1 MTASLAIAELEA
13 PRTDA
18 LDHRDSVLVRISAI
32 IDAFD
37 PATPVLSLGRLM
49 QRTGLPKS
57 TVYRLTEQLVELRWL
72 ERSVSG
78 YRLGLKFFEIGGL
91 VAARSRLRTN
101 AMPYLH
107 ELRDQVGQ
115 SVHMGVLD
123 GVDVVILAKIW
134 GHERNTPTW
143 DGGRMPA
150 YCTAT
155 GKVLLAN
162 SPSHVVEAAITRGL
176 FRRTQETV
184 VNPAVFRSCME
195 KIRAVG
201 YATET
206 EENVPGLCCAAAP
219 VVDQAGHVIA
229 AVSVSGPLYRF
240 DLARSTPLVV
250 RCADAISASL
260 RH

>member
-1 MTASLAIAELEA
+1 MAAMLAAATTTETSSNDLG
-13 PRTDA
+13 
-18 LDHRDSVLVRISAI
+18 HRDSVLTRISAI

-37 PATPVLSLGRLM
+37 AATPVLSLGRLM

-57 TVYRLTEQLVELRWL
+57 TVYRLTEQLVEVRWL

-91 VAARSRLRTN
+91 VAVRNRLRSS

-107 ELRDQVGQ
+107 QLRDKLGQ

-123 GVDVVILAKIW
+123 EFDVVILAKVW
-134 GHERNTPTW
+134 GHEGSTPTW

-155 GKVLLAN
+155 GKVLLAYQE
-162 SPSHVVEAAITRGL
+162 PDVIEEVIARG
-176 FRRTQETV
+176 FSRRTPATII
-184 VNPAVFRSCME
+184 NAAVFRKGLQTVRE
-195 KIRAVG
+195 RG
-201 YATET
+201 FATES
-206 EENVPGLCCAAAP
+206 EENMKGLCCVAAP
-219 VVDQAGHVIA
+219 IMDHGRAIA
-229 AVSVSGPLYRF
+229 AVSVSGPIYRF
-240 DLARSTPLVV
+240 DLARSAPVV
-250 RCADAISASL
+250 VMCATQIAALI